1 MYVFCLVSLLGE
13 QWTEEDEVDL
23 YYPIFITIKFL
34 FYFGWLRVAETLYNP
49 FGEDDDDFELN
60 ELLNRHFRV
69 GLSIVEE
76 REPPPSLERDMFWDR
91 PAELGGVGSGLQGEP
106 LQNNMAEARDPML

>member
-91 PAELGGVGSGLQGEP
+91 PAELGGVGSGLQGDP
-106 LQNNMAEARDPML
+106 LQHNMAEARDPML